1 MNYIELKY
9 PKPAD
14 EITSDLLVSDL
25 GEAGFESFSEDEL
38 FISAYIPEKDFLLE
52 NLFDLAPLKKF
63 YDDGVLE
70 INLIEDQNWNAVWE
84 SNYPPVLIANRCFV
98 RAPFHEPDPKAE
110 FNILI
115 KPKMA
120 FGTAHH
126 ETTELMTELLL
137 ETDVAGKV
145 VLDMG
150 CGTGVLAILASM
162 KGAERITAIDFD
174 EWAYKNSL
182 ENVEVNSIENIE
194 VLMGDAE
201 KINTSEKFDLILANI
216 NKNTLLKDLNVYAS
230 ALKGDGQLFLSGFYD
245 SDLEDISK
253 KAMENGLIFDSSRTK
268 NKWTAAV
275 YLKQ

>member
-216 NKNTLLKDLNVYAS
+216 NKNTLLKDLIVYAS

-245 SDLEDISK
+245 SDLVDISN

>member
-9 PKPAD
+9 PKPAN

-25 GEAGFESFSEDEL
+25 ADLGFESFAEDEDRMA
-38 FISAYIPEKDFLLE
+38 AYIPEKDFLLE

-63 YDDGVLE
+63 YDDGALE
-70 INLIEDQNWNAVWE
+70 INRIEDQNWNAVWE

-126 ETTELMTELLL
+126 ETTELMTGLLL
-137 ETDVAGKV
+137 ETDLEGKV

-162 KGAERITAIDFD
+162 KGASKLTAIDFD
-174 EWAYKNSL
+174 EWAYRNTI
-182 ENVEVNSIENIE
+182 ENVEANNLNNIE
-194 VLMGDAE
+194 VLMGDADV
-201 KINTSEKFDLILANI
+201 IPSSLVYDLLLVNI
-216 NKNTLLKDLNVYAS
+216 NKNTLLKDMPVYAS
-230 ALKGDGQLFLSGFYD
+230 SLKRGGQLFLSGFYD
-245 SDLEDISK
+245 SDLEDISIEAK
-253 KAMENGLIFDSSRTK
+253 KNGLIFDSSRAK
-268 NKWTAAV
+268 NKWTVAV

>member
-216 NKNTLLKDLNVYAS
+216 NKNTLLKDLSVYAS

>member
-9 PKPAD
+9 PKPAE

-25 GEAGFESFSEDEL
+25 GELGFESFAEDEL
-38 FISAYIPEKDFLLE
+38 HISAYIPEKDFQIE
-52 NLFDLAPLKKF
+52 NLFGLAPLKKF
-63 YDDGVLE
+63 YDEGVLE

-84 SNYPPVLIANRCFV
+84 SNYPPVLIANRCFI

-126 ETTELMTELLL
+126 ETTALMTELLL
-137 ETDVAGKV
+137 ETDVRGKV

-162 KGAERITAIDFD
+162 KGAEKITAIDFD

-182 ENVEVNSIENIE
+182 ENVEVNRLDNIE
-194 VLMGDAE
+194 VLMGDAG
-201 KINTSEKFDLILANI
+201 KINTSADYDLILANI
-216 NKNTLLKDLNVYAS
+216 NKNTLIKDLSVYAA
-230 ALKGDGQLFLSGFYD
+230 ALKGGAQLFLSGFYD
-245 SDLEDISK
+245 SDLEDISN

>member
-1 MNYIELKY
+1 VNYIELKY

-14 EITSDLLVSDL
+14 EIISDLLVSDL
-25 GEAGFESFSEDEL
+25 GELGFESFAEEDQFL
-38 FISAYIPEKDFLLE
+38 AAYIPEKNFLLE
-52 NLFDLAPLKKF
+52 NLFALVPLKKF
-63 YDDGVLE
+63 YDDGALE
-70 INLIEDQNWNAVWE
+70 INLIEDRNWNAVWE

-137 ETDVAGKV
+137 ETEVAGKT

-162 KGAERITAIDFD
+162 KRAEKITAIDFD
-174 EWAYKNSL
+174 EWAFKNSL
-182 ENVEVNSIENIE
+182 ENVEANKIENIE
-194 VLMGDAE
+194 VLMGDSG
-201 KINTSEKFDLILANI
+201 KIDTSERFHLILANI
-216 NKNTLLKDLNVYAS
+216 NKNTLLNDLPVYAS
-230 ALKGDGQLFLSGFYD
+230 ALKRGGKLFLSGFYD
-245 SDLEDISK
+245 VDLKDISN
-253 KAMENGLIFDSSRTK
+253 KANEIGLIFDSSRTK